1 MPMEVS
7 PSGAPRTIRLA
18 GELDLLNA
26 EEAEAQLEPDSKGQ
40 GDLVLDLSDLAFIDS
55 TGIRVLIRTAE
66 RLEGRG
72 RVILRSPNRQV
83 QVVLSLMGVANDG
96 SGIVVEGAQEP
107 EWGTAVDRTFPAERG
122 ALALIRAF
130 VRRRAVEDSF
140 GEWADAVVLA
150 VSEASANAVVHS
162 GSPEVQITWRPYAH
176 HAEVEVRDEGVFR
189 RDIRSQWEGG
199 GNRGFLLMM
208 SLMDQIS
215 ITCGTHTRPGTVVRM
230 LKSRNGRR
238 GRLSGGGASCADPA
252 VSLIPA
258 AGSPV
263 IA

>member
-7 PSGAPRTIRLA
+7 PAGAPRTIRLA

-26 EEAEAQLEPDSKGQ
+26 EEVEAMLEPDSKGQ

-55 TGIRVLIRTAE
+55 SGIRVLIRTAE

-72 RVILRSPNRQV
+72 RLILRSPNRQV
-83 QVVLSLMGVANDG
+83 QVVLSLVGVAQDG

-107 EWGTAVDRTFPAERG
+107 EWGTAVDRTFPAERA
-122 ALALIRAF
+122 ALAQIRAF
-130 VRRRAVEDSF
+130 VRRRALEDSF
-140 GEWADAVVLA
+140 GDWADSIVLA

-162 GSPEVQITWRPYAH
+162 GSPQVQITWRPYAD

-189 RDIRSQWEGG
+189 RDIRSPWEGG
-199 GNRGFLLMM
+199 GNRGLLLMM

-215 ITCGTHTRPGTVVRM
+215 ITCGTDTRPGTVVRM
-230 LKSRNGRR
+230 VKNRNGRR
-238 GRLSGGGASCADPA
+238 RMSGGGS
-252 VSLIPA
+252 S
-258 AGSPV
+258 GSGTRRFLSSQQRV
-263 IA
+263 AL